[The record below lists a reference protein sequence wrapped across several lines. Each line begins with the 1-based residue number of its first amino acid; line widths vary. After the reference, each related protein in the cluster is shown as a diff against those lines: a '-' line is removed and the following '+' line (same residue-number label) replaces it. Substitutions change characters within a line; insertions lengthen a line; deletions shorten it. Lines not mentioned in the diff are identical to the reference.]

1 MDKPRVKDYRAL
13 LRRLASLLVFPDKQ
27 LQVIAEISAND
38 QVYPVLKISLKM
50 GSSGKKKALIS
61 AGIHGDEP
69 SGVETVCAFLERGEF
84 KRFERD
90 WEITLLPCLNPFGF
104 EYATRKNHEKKDL
117 NRLFKCQ
124 PPPREIVPIQQIL
137 NRPFDLT
144 LELHEDSDSPGYYLF
159 QRAETDS
166 KRSLGRRI
174 LDEVEKTMTLN
185 LNGKI
190 EGMPANRGLIE
201 WASDSDTMKWWPMA
215 VYAASRGS
223 RFCFTLET
231 ASGFPMNARVDAHLT
246 AIRTAFD
253 RFPGSN

>member
-1 MDKPRVKDYRAL
+1 MTPYPRDYNAIL
-13 LRRLASLLVFPDKQ
+13 QRLSSLAASPDKQ
-27 LQVIAEISAND
+27 IQAITEISNNGR
-38 QVYPVLKISLKM
+38 VYPIMKISLNA
-50 GSSGKKKALIS
+50 GDGKKKRVLIS

-69 SGVETVCAFLERGEF
+69 SGVETACAFLERGEF

-104 EYATRKNHEKKDL
+104 EYATRENHEKKDL
-117 NRLFKCQ
+117 NRFFKYH

-159 QRAETDS
+159 QRIETHS

-174 LDEVEKTMTLN
+174 LDEVEKTMAIN
-185 LNGKI
+185 LNEKI
-190 EGMPANRGLIE
+190 DGMAANRGLIE
-201 WASDSDTMKWWPMA
+201 WTPDADAMKWWPMA

-231 ASGFPMNARVDAHLT
+231 ASGFSMNARVDAHLT
-246 AIRTAFD
+246 AIRTALD
-253 RFPGSN
+253 GFPGSN